1 MSELRTDNAL
11 SPAAGPG
18 GLATSYLRILREQW
32 VVVALCFLLCVGG
45 GVVGRNLIPT
55 SYNAQADLYI
65 SPIDIGD
72 DTYVGVGVFRSIS
85 SDPTSNVLTLARYL
99 DTPETAQIV
108 KQKLHLAATPDA
120 LLNDISVQPL
130 SQTSIVSVSASAAS
144 PGLARNLA
152 DAFADAT
159 VERRTQQVQSD
170 VRSVIARLEQQ
181 IKAANPKS
189 TATVA
194 PLQSRLAALRSLI
207 GLPDPTVSVLN
218 RAQTPT
224 APNKP
229 ALSLV
234 VIATGLAGLLLG
246 FGAALLSDSFGGK
259 LRREDELL
267 VRDRL
272 PVLARVPRMSDATLN
287 NYFAGGANLPPSAWE
302 AYRTLRAN
310 VLRSP
315 HGTESPVVLVTSAMA
330 GEGKTLTAVNLA
342 VTLAAQNMQ
351 VLLVDGDFR
360 RPMVASIFRV
370 PPPKDGFG
378 ASFIRGKPE
387 LAIAAVPGY
396 DNLRVLLPSLSHMA
410 QIDLL
415 DTERVERLFDSLR
428 GQADVIIVD
437 SAPATDVSDALLLA
451 SAADMTIITVRIGY
465 TRRSRLDAL
474 RESLFQYGV
483 SPAGLVVT
491 TRQPPEL
498 VVHGSAMPV
507 PVELRSPHRRTGGES
522 TTGTEPTRI
531 KRSR

>member
-1 MSELRTDNAL
+1 MSELRSDNAL
-11 SPAAGPG
+11 SPASGSGA
-18 GLATSYLRILREQW
+18 LATSYLRILREQW
-32 VVVALCFLLCVGG
+32 LVVVLCFLLCVAG
-45 GVVGRNLIPT
+45 GVIGRNLIPT
-55 SYNAQADLYI
+55 SYSAQADLLI
-65 SPIDIGD
+65 SPIDISD
-72 DTYVGVGVFRSIS
+72 ETYVGVGVFRSIS
-85 SDPTSNVLTLARYL
+85 SDPTANVLTLSRYL
-99 DTPETAQIV
+99 KTPATARVV
-108 KQKLHLAATPDA
+108 KQRLHLAGTPDD

-130 SQTSIVSVSASAAS
+130 SQTSIVSVRASAAN
-144 PGLARNLA
+144 PQLARNLA
-152 DAFADAT
+152 DAFVDAT
-159 VERRTQQVQSD
+159 LTRRTQQVQSD
-170 VRSVIARLEQQ
+170 VKSVIARLQQQ
-181 IKAANPKS
+181 IKAGNPKA
-189 TATVA
+189 TASLA
-194 PLQSRLAALRSLI
+194 PLQSRLATLRSLV

-218 RAQTPT
+218 RAQVPTTPD
-224 APNKP
+224 KP
-229 ALSLV
+229 ATSLV
-234 VIATGLAGLLLG
+234 VIATALAGLLLG
-246 FGAALLSDSFGGK
+246 FGAALFSDSVGGK

-272 PVLARVPRMSDATLN
+272 PVLARVPRMSEAMLSD
-287 NYFAGGANLPPSAWE
+287 YFGGRANLPPSAWE

-360 RPMVASIFRV
+360 RPMVAGIFRV

-378 ASFIRGKPE
+378 ASFIRGNPE
-387 LAIAAVPGY
+387 MAIAAVPGY

-415 DTERVERLFDSLR
+415 DAERVERLFESLR
-428 GQADVIIVD
+428 AQADIIVVD
-437 SAPATDVSDALLLA
+437 SAPATEVSDALLLA
-451 SAADMTIITVRIGY
+451 SAADMTIIAVRIGY

-474 RESLFQYGV
+474 RESLSQYGV
-483 SPAGLVVT
+483 TPAGLVVT

-507 PVELRSPHRRTGGES
+507 PVELRSPHRRPGES
-522 TTGTEPTRI
+522 PGRTEPTRI